1 MGSILYSAD
10 AIFDDPVQQLAREAY
25 RIVMNYPHQGKLD
38 DKHVLALRSIE
49 LKIISKPNGIE
60 FNDKFRVKLQ
70 SALPAGSLS
79 Q

>member
-1 MGSILYSAD
+1 MARLFYTSD
-10 AIFDDPVQQLAREAY
+10 AILDDPVQQVAREAH

-49 LKIISKPNGIE
+49 LNIISEPNGVK

-70 SALPAGSLS
+70 SALPTGALLP
-79 Q
+79 